1 MRIKIIVVGGLVQEV
16 QSEQPS
22 QTWVQVYDEDN
33 IKAGDEPPVG
43 FDFPVEKLEERESK
57 Q

>member
-33 IKAGDEPPVG
+33 IKAGDKPPVG
-43 FDFPVEKLEERESK
+43 FDFPVEKLEERK
-57 Q
+57 